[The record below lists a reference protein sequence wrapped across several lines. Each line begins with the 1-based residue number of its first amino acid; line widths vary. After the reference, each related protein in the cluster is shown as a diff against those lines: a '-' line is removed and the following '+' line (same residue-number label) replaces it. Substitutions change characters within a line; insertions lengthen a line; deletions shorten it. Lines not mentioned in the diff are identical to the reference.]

1 MKFMN
6 RSLGVSGLDL
16 DTTPTSL
23 KGAVNTHILS
33 GRRDIWRT
41 ASMGLKM
48 CRDPKLP
55 GMS

>member
-1 MKFMN
+1 MN